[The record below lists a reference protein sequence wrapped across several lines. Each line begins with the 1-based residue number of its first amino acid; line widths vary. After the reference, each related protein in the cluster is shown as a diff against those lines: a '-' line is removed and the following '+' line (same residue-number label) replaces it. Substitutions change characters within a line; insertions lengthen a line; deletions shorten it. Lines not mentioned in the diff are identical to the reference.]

1 MNGYPRV
8 RETFAHVEGY
18 VEDIMAYAPYLTV
31 REGIEYSAA
40 MRLSKKVQA
49 KERKHFCQEVI
60 VFSNSDF
67 PSSQVVS
74 VPSRPFL
81 NMHSQIF
88 CNSTELGLKS

>member
-60 VFSNSDF
+60 FLLQLRLSF
-67 PSSQVVS
+67 KSSCIG
-74 VPSRPFL
+74 PFKAI
-81 NMHSQIF
+81 S
-88 CNSTELGLKS
+88 EYA